1 MLVDVLDIK
10 YFYVESQ
17 LIIIPRNNPN
27 PDKIEKMVLKIE
39 LLLIYKNK
47 TSFCIMYLIKNK
59 EKLLKRSH
67 FRWIS

>member
-39 LLLIYKNK
+39 LLA
-47 TSFCIMYLIKNK
+47 YL
-59 EKLLKRSH
+59 
-67 FRWIS
+67 